1 MTGVPSAER
10 LARDLDWNLL
20 RTFLVL
26 AQSRSVTDAANRLGL
41 KQPSVSSALKRLEDR
56 LGKKLFD
63 RGPGRFELTAAGRL
77 LQAEATDI
85 HGAILRLGT
94 VMRDIGD
101 EVRGHVSIAM
111 ASHVVSPLLDSAL
124 SEFHRAHPAATLS
137 IDIMA
142 SREAID
148 AVNARRASFAVCLV
162 NEHSPGLQYRRL
174 FREFFGLFCGPTHPF
189 FGREGVTLNELSGQA
204 SVSFVTDRMT
214 DALRAVTLMRNSA
227 GLDDRIVGT
236 SANLEEVRRLIV
248 AGLGIGPLPI
258 HVVTEDVAAGRLW
271 RLPPYE
277 NPPAIDVHVAWNP
290 RTRSNRAEQ
299 AMLQRLLEAIEQTPL
314 EERIYI

>member
-1 MTGVPSAER
+1 MFPSIVHAARAVHACDDGRMARTVRGARVLITGAASGMGRLYAER
-10 LARDLDWNLL
+10 AVREGARAV
-20 RTFLVL
+20 VL
-26 AQSRSVTDAANRLGL
+26 WDRDAA
-41 KQPSVSSALKRLEDR
+41 A
-56 LGKKLFD
+56 
-63 RGPGRFELTAAGRL
+63 LTAL
-77 LQAEATDI
+77 
-85 HGAILRLGT
+85 
-94 VMRDIGD
+94 
-101 EVRGHVSIAM
+101 
-111 ASHVVSPLLDSAL
+111 
-124 SEFHRAHPAATLS
+124 
-137 IDIMA
+137 
-142 SREAID
+142 
-148 AVNARRASFAVCLV
+148 
-162 NEHSPGLQYRRL
+162 
-174 FREFFGLFCGPTHPF
+174 
-189 FGREGVTLNELSGQA
+189 
-204 SVSFVTDRMT
+204 T

-299 AMLQRLLEAIEQTPL
+299 AMLQRLLETIEQTPL